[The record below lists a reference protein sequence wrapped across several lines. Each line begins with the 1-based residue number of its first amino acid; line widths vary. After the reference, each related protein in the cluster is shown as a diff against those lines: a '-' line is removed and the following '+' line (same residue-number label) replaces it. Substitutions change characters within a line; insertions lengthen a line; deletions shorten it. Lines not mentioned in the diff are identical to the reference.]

1 MFVLTS
7 VILIKMLNRPT
18 VYWIRLV
25 HCSKCIH
32 SDCLHVSCRHRN
44 DHHCDKYKIPNKTQ
58 QKMQLCQFLLVSVN
72 TNSLH
77 YQRISLLHNNQQQ
90 GITSNALL

>member
-1 MFVLTS
+1 
-7 VILIKMLNRPT
+7 
-18 VYWIRLV
+18 
-25 HCSKCIH
+25 
-32 SDCLHVSCRHRN
+32 
-44 DHHCDKYKIPNKTQ
+44 
-58 QKMQLCQFLLVSVN
+58 MQLCQFLLVSVN